1 MVVLLEKSEPE
12 KKNVSGKNCVRVID
26 FA

>member
-1 MVVLLEKSEPE
+1 MVVLLEKREPE